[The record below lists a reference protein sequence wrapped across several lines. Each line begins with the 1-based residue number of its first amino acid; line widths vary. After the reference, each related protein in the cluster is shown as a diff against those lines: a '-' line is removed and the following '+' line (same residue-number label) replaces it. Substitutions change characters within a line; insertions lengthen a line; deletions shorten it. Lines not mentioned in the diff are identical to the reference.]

1 MSIFNAIEHQRSLLH
16 SPIVEAYRS
25 AVAFARS
32 PDFARMAVT
41 REEYLEMGSNATRR
55 RFRDWKPSNQD
66 GKAKETQRGDEEDDS
81 APVKK
86 AVRGRGRGASAAS
99 GVARRRTQG

>member
-1 MSIFNAIEHQRSLLH
+1 MLNAIGDQRSFLR
-16 SPIVEAYRS
+16 SPIIEAYRS
-25 AVAFARS
+25 AIAFARS

-66 GKAKETQRGDEEDDS
+66 GKAKEAQRGDEEDES
-81 APVKK
+81 APAKK
-86 AVRGRGRGASAAS
+86 AVRGRGRGASAVG
-99 GVARRRTQG
+99 GVVRRRTQG